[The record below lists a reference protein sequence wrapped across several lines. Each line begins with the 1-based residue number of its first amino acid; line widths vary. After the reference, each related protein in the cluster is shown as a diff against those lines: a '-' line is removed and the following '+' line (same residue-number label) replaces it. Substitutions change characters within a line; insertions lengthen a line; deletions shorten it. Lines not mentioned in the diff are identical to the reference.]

1 MCRNS
6 CHRGDDHCAHNSNC
20 PGQVR
25 RRGRVVEVDQSPAGE
40 WGGEQIEA
48 GAITAG
54 SLTHHRFMPLL
65 HGELGDHVDHCVSIL
80 VGSAVL
86 RLITSA
92 VWAVWPQPTGNE
104 KSLASA
110 ASSTRT
116 FGALGAVTACWCFQ
130 AGHVH
135 LCGIFI
141 NENAPGDG
149 FQQKYHRQ
157 RFCYVPL
164 RRVSRHQ
171 VRQAGRLL
179 PEEGPDLRSLCG
191 EDVACSLSVAA
202 ADAMLI

>member
-6 CHRGDDHCAHNSNC
+6 CHRGGDHCAHNSNC

-65 HGELGDHVDHCVSIL
+65 HGEPWDHVDHCVSIL

-104 KSLASA
+104 KPCVGSLT
-110 ASSTRT
+110 STRT

-141 NENAPGDG
+141 NENAPEMAFSRSIIAHAFVMCLLDM
-149 FQQKYHRQ
+149 FCVL
-157 RFCYVPL
+157 RFVKQADSFRKRVRTCQVCAARMWHVP
-164 RRVSRHQ
+164 
-171 VRQAGRLL
+171 
-179 PEEGPDLRSLCG
+179 
-191 EDVACSLSVAA
+191 
-202 ADAMLI
+202 